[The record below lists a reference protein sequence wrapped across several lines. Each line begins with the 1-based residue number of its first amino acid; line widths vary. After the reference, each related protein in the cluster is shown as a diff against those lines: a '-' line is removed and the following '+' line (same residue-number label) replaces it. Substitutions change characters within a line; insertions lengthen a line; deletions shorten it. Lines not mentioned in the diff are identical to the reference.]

1 MEIMAR
7 NKGNPTSASSPNGT
21 DPRSLCR
28 RSALKGLAAAAVSPI
43 LGRASRAQDEP
54 LPKLPTFGSREA
66 LLLRPSDRGYALYQ
80 PAYNA
85 RVVLRPR
92 LRVLCKTAKAVAT
105 MVDWARG
112 NGLAFALRS
121 GGHSYEG
128 FSQSADIVIDTRL
141 MNAITYDAAAKTM
154 IVGAGATLRPIY
166 EKIGAAGFGFPGG
179 SCPSVGIAG
188 HALGGGYGLI
198 ARAYGLACDNLEW
211 VQLVDAQAS
220 IIEADANHNPDLFW
234 ACRGGGGG
242 SFGAV
247 TQFRFRIH
255 KIARV
260 LTLGVTW
267 DLPLGRAAKLM
278 SAWQA
283 WAPQAPPAMTVFLRV
298 SGLSNSKI
306 RLHAAGQSVGS
317 EAELRGALQHLFDV
331 ERPVAAPRI
340 RSRSF
345 IQATKDF
352 FGGADLPYS
361 KAKSDYVTSPLT
373 DEGISTLLRGLQQ
386 APTVTAICDS
396 YGGAITGVA
405 DDATAFSHRTGTLFC
420 IQYVS
425 SWETAN
431 QTAGRLAQIR
441 NLYAAMRPYV
451 SGGAYVNYCDLDL
464 DRNVWPQAY
473 WGKNLGRLQQIKA
486 RIDPDNVFRHAQ
498 SVAVS

>member
-7 NKGNPTSASSPNGT
+7 NKVDPASALQPRGT
-21 DPRSLCR
+21 DARSLCR
-28 RSALKGLAAAAVSPI
+28 RSALKGLAAAAASPI
-43 LGRASRAQDEP
+43 LGRMSRAQDEP
-54 LPKLPTFGSREA
+54 LPKLPSLASREA
-66 LLLRPSDRGYALYQ
+66 LLLRPGDRGYTLYQ

-85 RVVLRPR
+85 RVALRPR
-92 LRVLCKTAKAVAT
+92 LRALCKTAKAVAT
-105 MVDWARG
+105 MVDWARS
-112 NGLAFALRS
+112 NGLPFALRS

-128 FSQSADIVIDTRL
+128 FSQSANIVIDTRL
-141 MNAITYDAAAKTM
+141 MNAITFDAAAKTM
-154 IVGAGATLRPIY
+154 TVGAG
-166 EKIGAAGFGFPGG
+166 
-179 SCPSVGIAG
+179 
-188 HALGGGYGLI
+188 
-198 ARAYGLACDNLEW
+198 
-211 VQLVDAQAS
+211 
-220 IIEADANHNPDLFW
+220 NPDLFW

-247 TQFRFRIH
+247 TQFRFKIH

-267 DLPLGRAAKLM
+267 DLPLDRAVKLM

-283 WAPQAPPAMTVFLRV
+283 SAPRAPNSMTVFMRI
-298 SGLSNSKI
+298 SGLTGSKI

-317 EAELRGALQHLFDV
+317 ESEFRAELQHLSDI
-331 ERPVAAPRI
+331 ERPVAPPRI

-345 IQATKDF
+345 IQAARDH

-373 DEGISTLLRGLQQ
+373 DEGISALLSELQRT
-386 APTVTAICDS
+386 PTVTAICDS
-396 YGGAITGVA
+396 YGGAIAGVP
-405 DDATAFSHRTGTLFC
+405 DDATAFAHRTGARFC

-425 SWETAN
+425 SWESAN
-431 QTAGRLAQIR
+431 QTVGRVTQIR
-441 NLYAAMRPYV
+441 NLYAAMRPHV
-451 SGGAYVNYCDLDL
+451 SGGAYINYCDLDL

-498 SVAVS
+498 TVPLS

>member
-1 MEIMAR
+1 M
-7 NKGNPTSASSPNGT
+7 
-21 DPRSLCR
+21 
-28 RSALKGLAAAAVSPI
+28 AAAAVSPF
-43 LGRASRAQDEP
+43 LGRASRAEDAA
-54 LPKLPTFGSREA
+54 LPTPPALTASEA
-66 LLLRPSDRGYALYQ
+66 LLLRLGDRAYALYQ
-80 PAYNA
+80 GAYNA
-85 RVVLRPR
+85 RVTLRPR
-92 LRVLCKTAKAVAT
+92 LRALCKTAKAVAA

-112 NGLAFALRS
+112 NGLPFALRS

-128 FSQSADIVIDTRL
+128 FSQSADVVIDTRL
-141 MNAITYDAAAKTM
+141 MNAITFDAAARTM
-154 IVGAGATLRPIY
+154 TVGAGATLRPIY

-188 HALGGGYGLI
+188 HAMGGGYGLI
-198 ARAYGLACDNLEW
+198 ARAFGLACDNLEW
-211 VQLVDAQAS
+211 VELVNAQGS
-220 IIEADANHNPDLFW
+220 IIEADANRNPDLFW

-247 TQFRFRIH
+247 TQFRLRIH

-267 DLPLGRAAKLM
+267 DLPLDRAVKLMGAWQVWAAKT
-278 SAWQA
+278 
-283 WAPQAPPAMTVFLRV
+283 PASMTVFLRI
-298 SGLSNSKI
+298 SGLSGSKI

-317 EAELRGALQHLFDV
+317 EAELRSALAHLFDV

-345 IQATKDF
+345 IGAARDF
-352 FGGADLPYS
+352 FGGADEPYS
-361 KAKSDYVTSPLT
+361 KAKSDYVTQPLT
-373 DEGISTLLRGLQQ
+373 EAGISTLLRELQR
-386 APTVTAICDS
+386 AATVTAICDS
-396 YGGAITGVA
+396 YGGAIAGVP
-405 DDATAFSHRTGTLFC
+405 DDATAFAHRIGTLFC

-425 SWETAN
+425 SWQTAN
-431 QTAGRLAQIR
+431 QTPGRLAQIR

-498 SVAVS
+498 SVPLN

>member
-1 MEIMAR
+1 
-7 NKGNPTSASSPNGT
+7 
-21 DPRSLCR
+21 
-28 RSALKGLAAAAVSPI
+28 
-43 LGRASRAQDEP
+43 
-54 LPKLPTFGSREA
+54 
-66 LLLRPSDRGYALYQ
+66 
-80 PAYNA
+80 
-85 RVVLRPR
+85 
-92 LRVLCKTAKAVAT
+92 
-105 MVDWARG
+105 
-112 NGLAFALRS
+112 
-121 GGHSYEG
+121 
-128 FSQSADIVIDTRL
+128 
-141 MNAITYDAAAKTM
+141 
-154 IVGAGATLRPIY
+154 
-166 EKIGAAGFGFPGG
+166 
-179 SCPSVGIAG
+179 
-188 HALGGGYGLI
+188 
-198 ARAYGLACDNLEW
+198 
-211 VQLVDAQAS
+211 
-220 IIEADANHNPDLFW
+220 
-234 ACRGGGGG
+234 
-242 SFGAV
+242 
-247 TQFRFRIH
+247 
-255 KIARV
+255 
-260 LTLGVTW
+260 
-267 DLPLGRAAKLM
+267 M